1 MGTVQLIDNIV
12 RNGTKLSY
20 VKPLITSRNHYK
32 LPQFL
37 YHFTSEECAD
47 KIIKQGKLIAQ
58 EEGSDLKVAGV
69 FMLDLE
75 NFIKNWPKL
84 KMNLEHSSIN
94 FFNALF
100 PQVTKG
106 GERLAC
112 FRIPTKCLNK
122 RTVIR
127 DQSNVIEASQRISN
141 MEDAS
146 SLITKVDDARLYEIY
161 HQKGHAIEFIH
172 EGDIEVQKDNLVG
185 IVNLPEE
192 LKTYVIGAN
201 PCKSAFDTLK
211 YLFIKQ
217 PETKILEKI

>member
-1 MGTVQLIDNIV
+1 MGTVKLINNIV
-12 RNGTKLSY
+12 RNGTKLPY
-20 VKPLITSRNHYK
+20 VQPLITSQNHYK

-37 YHFTSEECAD
+37 YHFTSEECAN
-47 KIIKQGKLIAQ
+47 KVLKCGKLLAQ
-58 EEGSDLKVAGV
+58 EEGSDFQVAGV
-69 FMLDLE
+69 FMLDFE
-75 NFIKNWPKL
+75 NFIKNWSKL
-84 KMNLEHSSIN
+84 KMDLEHSSIN

-112 FRIPTKCLNK
+112 FRIPTQRLNK

-127 DQSNVIEASQRISN
+127 DQSNIMEASQRISN
-141 MEDAS
+141 MEDAT
-146 SLITKVDDARLYEIY
+146 SLITKVDDAKLYEIY

-172 EGDIEVQKDNLVG
+172 EGDIEVQRDDLVG
-185 IVNLPEE
+185 IVNLPQE
-192 LKTYVIGAN
+192 LQTYVIGAN
-201 PCKSAFDTLK
+201 PCKTAFDTLK